1 MAGILQNIKNIF
13 AKIHDF
19 FKNNRI
25 ISFLREKYKEGKEW
39 IGIDGLINL
48 ESSALLMIF
57 LTLFISPVWAALITL
72 ILTALK
78 CCMDAMNGS
87 SNEKHDFICCI
98 MGILF
103 GIILSLPSI
112 I

>member
-1 MAGILQNIKNIF
+1 MAKILQGIKNAF

-25 ISFLREKYKEGKEW
+25 ISFLKEKYIEGKKW
-39 IGIDGLINL
+39 IGVDGLINL

-72 ILTALK
+72 IMVALK
-78 CCMDAMNGS
+78 CCVDAMKGS

-103 GIILSLPSI
+103 GIILSLPAI